1 MDSNPEFEIIQDL
14 IKEAK
19 YISGP
24 WRYTTWKKPGKVP
37 MVIFSEEHGNDGSC
51 PNETSISSVFTQILN
66 KTVNGNIYIENFLH
80 ADEFPHTKTNICD
93 KPADNTT
100 LNDLRKCMGS
110 LKKDTVFKSRVHFI
124 DPRVDLVAILPN
136 GKVYDAI
143 DMAINRL
150 IEEEKYSTILLTL
163 YEAFVHPLIS
173 LFPDKKS
180 INGRLSV
187 SINDLKS
194 RMNKEQLD
202 FFEKTWRKDIL
213 ENISI
218 LVEKLNSMK
227 ETNCQSSKF
236 ITIIKDVEYLK
247 ILYRDITNKFLDIW
261 LLGKLFV
268 HENDTPISTSVI
280 YLGSLHSLNM
290 EKYFSSMGYK
300 NDIKIEN
307 KNLDSCIRTN

>member
-1 MDSNPEFEIIQDL
+1 MDSNPDFEIIQDL
-14 IKEAK
+14 INESK

-37 MVIFSEEHGNDGSC
+37 MVIFSEEHGNEGAC

-66 KTVNGNIYIENFLH
+66 KTENGNIYIENFLH
-80 ADEFPHTKTNICD
+80 ADEFPSKVINYCE

-100 LNDLRKCMGS
+100 LNDLRNCMGS
-110 LKKDTVFKSRVHFI
+110 VKKNPVFKSRVHFI

-173 LFPDKKS
+173 LFPDKNV
-180 INGRLSV
+180 INGRLSH
-187 SINDLKS
+187 SISDLKS
-194 RMNKEQLD
+194 RMNQEQLY

-213 ENISI
+213 ENINRI
-218 LVEKLNSMK
+218 VNKLNGMK
-227 ETNCQSSKF
+227 ENNYNNSY
-236 ITIIKDVEYLK
+236 IIEDVEYLK

-261 LLGKLFV
+261 LLGNLFV
-268 HENDTPISTSVI
+268 NENDTPISTSVI

-290 EKYFSSMGYK
+290 ETYFSNMGYK
-300 NDIKIEN
+300 NETLIEN
-307 KNLDSCIRTN
+307 KNLDSCIRTKK